1 MVIPQRYYVSKSI
14 RNFAMKLVFFKT
26 SHHNVRFF
34 CIFEEIVFETNI
46 NLVKYFLLSILVA
59 FILNGCSDE
68 PTAVNVDKLAVFV
81 TPKQAVVP
89 AGSTFQLKAEYPFD
103 ENHPLI
109 WSVTK
114 GPGAV
119 TNQGIY
125 IAPGFLVLSSDTA
138 IVTCFSSTDLTVKD
152 SAIIII
158 TPQSGFD
165 YFPNRKSNYWVYE
178 RFVLDSNNINQQAT
192 RQVDSLVIQYNP
204 KILGYDAFG
213 LQTYRGNQRI
223 NDTSY
228 YAQIGPVIYQYRSPI
243 NFPLLQFPRRWMKI
257 ADFVGGSW
265 SVFDTTLN
273 NASTSGL
280 PFTISGTI
288 QSNATRTPNEQVTV
302 YGNQY
307 SAQKVVTATIY
318 NITLNQQFL
327 PIPITFNTTSRE
339 SIWFVDG
346 IGIVKSEVTSAKIA
360 IPILGSL
367 GIDGNRR
374 NLLRYNVAE
383 E

>member
-1 MVIPQRYYVSKSI
+1 M
-14 RNFAMKLVFFKT
+14 L
-26 SHHNVRFF
+26 
-34 CIFEEIVFETNI
+34 
-46 NLVKYFLLSILVA
+46 
-59 FILNGCSDE
+59 FILSSCSEE
-68 PTAVNVDKLAVFV
+68 PTSVQRDKLAVIV
-81 TPKQAVVP
+81 TPKQTVVP

-103 ENHPLI
+103 SNHPLI
-109 WSVTK
+109 WSVIK
-114 GPGAV
+114 GPGGV

-125 IAPGFLVLSSDTA
+125 IAPGFLYLTSDTA
-138 IVTCFSSTDLTVKD
+138 IVMCYSSTDMSVKD

-158 TPQSGFD
+158 TPSSGFD
-165 YFPNRKSNYWVYE
+165 YFPRTKGNFWIYE
-178 RFVLDSNNINQQAT
+178 RFTLDSNNNNQAAT
-192 RQVDSLVIQYNP
+192 RQVDSLVIEYTP
-204 KILGYDAFG
+204 KIQGYDAFG
-213 LQTYRGNQRI
+213 LQTYRANQRI
-223 NDTSY
+223 ADTSY
-228 YAQIGPVIYQYRSPI
+228 YAQIGPILYQYRSPI

-273 NASTSGL
+273 NASASGL

-288 QSNATRTPNEQVTV
+288 QSNAIRTPNEPVTV
-302 YGNQY
+302 NGNQY
-307 SAQKVVTATIY
+307 SAQKVVTSTIY

-374 NLLRYNVAE
+374 NLLRYNVSE

>member
-1 MVIPQRYYVSKSI
+1 V
-14 RNFAMKLVFFKT
+14 
-26 SHHNVRFF
+26 
-34 CIFEEIVFETNI
+34 
-46 NLVKYFLLSILVA
+46 
-59 FILNGCSDE
+59 FILNSCSEE
-68 PTAVNVDKLAVFV
+68 PIAVKGDKLALFV

-89 AGSTFQLKAEYPFD
+89 AGSTFQLQAEYPFD

-109 WSVTK
+109 WSVTR

-152 SAIIII
+152 STIIII

-165 YFPNRKSNYWVYE
+165 YFPKTLGNYWVYE
-178 RFVLDSNNINQQAT
+178 RFTIDSNNNELIAS
-192 RQVDSLVIQYNP
+192 RQEDSLVIKYTP
-204 KILGYDAFG
+204 KILGYDAIG
-213 LQTYRGNQRI
+213 LQTYRAGARV

-228 YAQIGPVIYQYRSPI
+228 YSQIGPILYQYRYPI
-243 NFPLLQFPRRWMKI
+243 NFPLIQFPRRWMKI
-257 ADFVGGSW
+257 ADFVGGGW

-273 NASTSGL
+273 NASAAGL
-280 PFTISGTI
+280 PFRISGTI
-288 QSNATRTPNEQVTV
+288 QATATRTPNEQVSV
-302 YGNQY
+302 NGNQY
-307 SAQKVVTATIY
+307 TSQKVVISTVY
-318 NITLNQQFL
+318 NITLNQQLL

-339 SIWFVDG
+339 SIWFVDK

-360 IPILGSL
+360 IPILGSF

-374 NLLRYNVAE
+374 NLLRYNVTE

>member
-1 MVIPQRYYVSKSI
+1 
-14 RNFAMKLVFFKT
+14 
-26 SHHNVRFF
+26 VRFF
-34 CIFEEIVFETNI
+34 CIFEEIVIETYVI
-46 NLVKYFLLSILVA
+46 FVKYFFLSIVVL
-59 FILNGCSDE
+59 FILNGCSEE
-68 PTAVNVDKLAVFV
+68 PTAVNVDKLKVFV

-89 AGSTFQLKAEYPFD
+89 AGSTFQLRAEYPFD
-103 ENHPLI
+103 VNHSLI
-109 WSVTK
+109 WSVTR

-165 YFPNRKSNYWVYE
+165 YFPNKLGNYWIYE
-178 RFVLDSNNINQQAT
+178 RFTIDSNNNELSAS
-192 RQVDSLVIQYNP
+192 RQVDSLVIKYTP
-204 KILGYDAFG
+204 KILGYVAIG
-213 LQTYRGNQRI
+213 LQTYRGGARV

-228 YAQIGPVIYQYRSPI
+228 YSQIGPILYQYRSPI
-243 NFPLLQFPRRWMKI
+243 NFPLIQLPRRWVKI
-257 ADFVGGSW
+257 ADFVSGGW

-273 NASTSGL
+273 NASISGL
-280 PFTISGTI
+280 PFTVTGTI
-288 QSNATRTPNEQVTV
+288 QANAVRTPNEQITV
-302 YGNQY
+302 SGNQFT
-307 SAQKVVTATIY
+307 SQKVVISTIY

-339 SIWFVDG
+339 TIWFVDK
-346 IGIVKSEVTSAKIA
+346 IGIVKSEVTSARIA
-360 IPILGSL
+360 IPIIGNI
-367 GIDGNRR
+367 GIDGSRR